1 MKFNW
6 GHGIVVTMGIAMSL
20 ILVLVYFSYQQT
32 IDLVTEDYYPKQ
44 LVYENQIDK
53 QKAYESLGEKVEIEM
68 GKMITF
74 KFPSIVTYPDS
85 ITGTIHLYRP
95 SNRQLDLQLP
105 ILLDS
110 AFSQHLPLSAL
121 KNGKYEFIIDW
132 QADGKSYLM
141 KEFVIVSK

>member
-53 QKAYESLGEKVEIEM
+53 QNR
-68 GKMITF
+68 ITSYNVCYT
-74 KFPSIVTYPDS
+74 K
-85 ITGTIHLYRP
+85 
-95 SNRQLDLQLP
+95 
-105 ILLDS
+105 LLR
-110 AFSQHLPLSAL
+110 
-121 KNGKYEFIIDW
+121 Y
-132 QADGKSYLM
+132 DGGRWAKRLRCS
-141 KEFVIVSK
+141 